1 MAIAAHTDEKFT
13 SADIGN
19 AYIESKPDE
28 DTPIF
33 VEQPRETPELIE
45 KNPEHYVY
53 KLKRCLYGMPFAGR
67 SFQRMIDEIMRGSG
81 FNRMKSER
89 CVWIKYRHEE
99 SPDRIIVTTYVDDLI
114 ILTKHED
121 MRQDFINV
129 LKEKFAK
136 VTIEDNLNWI
146 LNIKMTRGE
155 SEGKKYIQLSQELAI
170 DKVIEYMKLKKKISW
185 KKHAMEN

>member
-1 MAIAAHTDEKFT
+1 
-13 SADIGN
+13 
-19 AYIESKPDE
+19 
-28 DTPIF
+28 
-33 VEQPRETPELIE
+33 
-45 KNPEHYVY
+45 
-53 KLKRCLYGMPFAGR
+53 MPFAGR
-67 SFQRMIDEIMRGSG
+67 SFQRMIDEIMIDSG

-89 CVWIKYRHEE
+89 CVWIKYRNEE

-121 MRQDFINV
+121 MRQDFLNV
-129 LKEKFAK
+129 LKKKFAK

-170 DKVIEYMKLKKKISW
+170 DKVIEYMKLENTPGKNY
-185 KKHAMEN
+185 AMEN